1 MDIARGAML
10 GGDELLAH
18 NYPEEAAESL
28 EFSLSHWKLLKR
40 EAEVDVTKA
49 LAAITGPRG

>member
-1 MDIARGAML
+1 
-10 GGDELLAH
+10 LAH

-40 EAEVDVTKA
+40 EAEVEAVTKA
-49 LAAITGPRG
+49 LADITGPRG